1 MGLMSPAFGEIIVS
15 PAASAIEHHAVE
27 VHLGLWHGLSP
38 TLLLSLVT
46 IAAGIAVYAGRQ
58 QLLSLVEPANV
69 ISKYGPER
77 WYFWI
82 LDGTLRFGSWQTR
95 LLQSGY
101 LRNYLFI
108 IILTMVT
115 FGLYPLF
122 TYEVLTDNVILRPP
136 NVTTYELIIEL
147 LVVAGAI
154 MVVLSRSRLAA
165 VAALGVVGYGVALIF
180 VMFGAPDLA
189 MTQFSIE
196 TLSVILLVLVLYRL
210 PRFVQF
216 TRSRVKQSSDIVV
229 AVVGGGFMA
238 LLVMLVTALPGQ
250 SRLAPFFSEASYVE
264 AHGHNVVNV
273 ILVDFRGFDTM
284 GEITVLG
291 IAAIGVFS
299 LLKLRLEKRKAAV
312 STDQPE
318 EHARPQEADHVKR
331 EALIYKE

>member
-1 MGLMSPAFGEIIVS
+1 
-15 PAASAIEHHAVE
+15 VE
-27 VHLGLWHGLSP
+27 VHLGLWHGFSY
-38 TLLLSLVT
+38 TFLLSLVT
-46 IAAGIAVYAGRQ
+46 IVAGIAIYAARQ
-58 QLLSLVEPANV
+58 QLLSLVEPANL
-69 ISKYGPER
+69 ISRYGPER

-82 LDGTLRFGSWQTR
+82 LNGTLRFGGWQTR

-122 TYEVLTDNVILRPP
+122 AYGVFTDNVILRPP
-136 NVTTYELIIEL
+136 EVISYELVIEILII
-147 LVVAGAI
+147 AGAV

-165 VAALGVVGYGVALIF
+165 VAALGVVGYGVALLF

-238 LLVMLVTALPGQ
+238 LLVLLVTALPGQ
-250 SRLAPFFSEASYVE
+250 SRLAPFFAEASYLE

-299 LLKLRLEKRKAAV
+299 LLKLRLEKRKAAITT
-312 STDQPE
+312 SQPE
-318 EHARPQEADHVKR
+318 ER
-331 EALIYKE
+331 ALLQKVDQVMEHETLTRKE